1 MPANLPP
8 QYYELER
15 KFKVELDNKEK
26 LKMAQELLRMMP
38 KHKGTN
44 RLQGEMKT
52 KISDIKKL
60 VASGDKVHGANKT
73 VNFDSIDK
81 EGCRQ
86 IILIGPPNCGKSSLL
101 ENLTEAKPIVADYP
115 YSSRE
120 PLAGMMTYKAVPF
133 QLIDT
138 PPISE
143 ELYESYMNSLIRN
156 ADLVVLVAD
165 LSAKTMVDDI
175 QFILDKMEERGI
187 NFQAK
192 LSEDHRSDKVDDK
205 MVIVAAH
212 KTFEDES
219 GHKFEQLKELM
230 SGYSI
235 TKTSI
240 LDEETLQNFQQAI
253 FGALKIL
260 RVFTKKS
267 GQEADFDSPIVLP
280 IGSTVEQAAESL
292 HKEIAQKLKF
302 SRIWGQGKHDGQRVN
317 RDFVLTDGDIV
328 EFHI

>member
-15 KFKVELDNKEK
+15 KFKVELDNKVK
-26 LKMAQELLRMMP
+26 LKMAEELLRMMP

-44 RLQGEMKT
+44 RLMGEMKS

-86 IILIGPPNCGKSSLL
+86 IILIGPPNSGKSSLL
-101 ENLTEAKPIVADYP
+101 ESLTNAKPIVADYP
-115 YSSRE
+115 YSTRE
-120 PLAGMMTYKAVPF
+120 PLSGMMNYKSISF

-138 PPISE
+138 PPISS
-143 ELYESYMNSLIRN
+143 ELFESYMNSLIRN

-165 LSAKTMVDDI
+165 LSADSMVEDI

-187 NFQAK
+187 KF
-192 LSEDHRSDKVDDK
+192 LSEILDEEKIDKVNDK
-205 MVIVAAH
+205 LVIIAAH
-212 KTFEDES
+212 KSYEDES
-219 GHKFEQLKELM
+219 GEKLVKLKELM
-230 SGYSI
+230 SGYTI

-240 LDEETLQNFQQAI
+240 LDEETLENFKQSI
-253 FGALKIL
+253 FEALKIM
-260 RVFTKKS
+260 RVFTKKV
-267 GQEADFDSPIVLP
+267 GKEPDFDDPIVLP
-280 IGSTVEQAAESL
+280 IGSVVEKAAESL

-302 SRIWGQGKHDGQRVN
+302 SRIWGDGKHDGQRVN
-317 RDFVLTDGDIV
+317 SDFVLIDGDIV